1 MEFDGKNYPKVYLR
15 ELLAAKYMRAQS
27 AKAFKSVYLGL
38 FT

>member
-1 MEFDGKNYPKVYLR
+1 MVRTIRKFTYE

-27 AKAFKSVYLGL
+27 AKAFKSVYFGL